1 MKRRKDRRDGSGP
14 LEGPTEFL
22 IDRGFHTLRVD
33 QKVVLLE
40 IQEINE
46 RVEKLVKIVL
56 YKLVIKPCTIIDG
69 IFLITKTKRLIL
81 ENVILIR

>member
-14 LEGPTEFL
+14 LEEPTEFL
-22 IDRGFHTLRVD
+22 IDRGRFHTLRVD

-56 YKLVIKPCTIIDG
+56 YKLVIKT
-69 IFLITKTKRLIL
+69 LHNYR
-81 ENVILIR
+81 

>member
-22 IDRGFHTLRVD
+22 IDRGRFHTLRVD

-46 RVEKLVKIVL
+46 RVEKLVL
-56 YKLVIKPCTIIDG
+56 YKLVIKT
-69 IFLITKTKRLIL
+69 LHNYR
-81 ENVILIR
+81 